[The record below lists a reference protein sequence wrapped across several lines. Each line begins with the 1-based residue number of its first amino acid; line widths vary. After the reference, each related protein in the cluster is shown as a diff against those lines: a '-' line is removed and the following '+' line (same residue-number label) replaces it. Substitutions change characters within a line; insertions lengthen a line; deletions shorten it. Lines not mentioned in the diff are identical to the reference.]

1 MAKKVSY
8 SFEFFPPNSP
18 EGIKNLADTR
28 QQLSA
33 FKPEFYSVTFGA
45 VAQHAIGLLRQ
56 Y

>member
-8 SFEFFPPNSP
+8 SFEFFPPNTP

-45 VAQHAIGLLRQ
+45 GVLNTRSNS
-56 Y
+56 